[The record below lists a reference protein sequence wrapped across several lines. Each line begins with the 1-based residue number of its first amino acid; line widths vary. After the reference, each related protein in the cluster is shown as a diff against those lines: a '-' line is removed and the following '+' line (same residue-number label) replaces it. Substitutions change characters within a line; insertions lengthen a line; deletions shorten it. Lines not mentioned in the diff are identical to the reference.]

1 MQSKIENLIEIYKNN
16 KGKYLFDEVDNLE
29 FDENG
34 NINISMS
41 FANDKYHIFIF
52 LLNENKI
59 IFKGL
64 YMKSSENLSNKYA
77 VLKQDLENLSF
88 NEFVDKYYDY
98 LVESEK

>member
-1 MQSKIENLIEIYKNN
+1 MQSKIEKLIKLYNIN
-16 KGKYLFDEVDNLE
+16 KGKYLFENPSNIE

-34 NINISMS
+34 DINTSLV
-41 FANDKYHIFIF
+41 FANGKYYIFIF

-64 YMKSSENLSNKYA
+64 YMKSSDNLSEKYA

-88 NEFVDKYYDY
+88 DEFIDKYYDY
-98 LVESEK
+98 LVQSEK

>member
-16 KGKYLFDEVDNLE
+16 KGKYLFDDVDNLE

-41 FANDKYHIFIF
+41 FANGKYHIFIF

-64 YMKSSENLSNKYA
+64 YMKSSDNLSDKYA

-88 NEFVDKYYDY
+88 DEFIDKYYDS
-98 LVESEK
+98 LVQSEK